1 MIFIIA
7 LSLSMDAFSLSLA
20 YGTQNIENKTKYTI
34 AIVVGLFH
42 FFMPLIGNLLGNIIL
57 SVIKI
62 NPNIIVSIILTFIG
76 ITMCFKKEENVDP
89 IKNIIEIF
97 LFALAVSLDSFS
109 VGIGIKAITNNV
121 LLSSSIFSL
130 TAGIITYLGIILG
143 NEISKKV
150 GFLAPI
156 IGGISL
162 IIIGLMYVFK

>member
-1 MIFIIA
+1 MVFIIA

-34 AIVVGLFH
+34 SIIVGLFH
-42 FFMPLIGNLLGNIIL
+42 LFMPLIGNLLGNVILNIIK
-57 SVIKI
+57 V

-76 ITMCFKKEENVDP
+76 ISMCLNKEENLNP
-89 IKNIIEIF
+89 IRNIVEI
-97 LFALAVSLDSFS
+97 LFFAFAVSIDSFS

-121 LLSSSIFSL
+121 LLSSFIFSL
-130 TAGIITYLGIILG
+130 TAGIITYLGILLG

-156 IGGISL
+156 IGGITL
-162 IIIGLMYVFK
+162 ILIGLIYIFK

>member
-20 YGTQNIENKTKYTI
+20 YGTQNIENKTKYSI

-76 ITMCFKKEENVDP
+76 ISMCFKKEENVDP

-143 NEISKKV
+143 NEISKK
-150 GFLAPI
+150 
-156 IGGISL
+156 
-162 IIIGLMYVFK
+162 

>member
-1 MIFIIA
+1 M
-7 LSLSMDAFSLSLA
+7 
-20 YGTQNIENKTKYTI
+20 
-34 AIVVGLFH
+34 
-42 FFMPLIGNLLGNIIL
+42 
-57 SVIKI
+57 
-62 NPNIIVSIILTFIG
+62 
-76 ITMCFKKEENVDP
+76 
-89 IKNIIEIF
+89 
-97 LFALAVSLDSFS
+97 
-109 VGIGIKAITNNV
+109 GIGIKAITNNV